1 MILREAERSPG
12 YLVVAIGM
20 DDNGGAFTGRGRK
33 SLWWKGQVKRKRPW
47 EAQRR
52 ERRICWKRAPSALYT
67 TISFWTSA
75 KSTASGSRA
84 QHFDDV
90 LNFAEL
96 GNIDVS
102 VETVVDSMIIRPT
115 LRHGFAPTT
124 THWEQKHGHGAHDK
138 KVSSGGKKC

>member
-1 MILREAERSPG
+1 MVVRSRG
-12 YLVVAIGM
+12 VEGKAS
-20 DDNGGAFTGRGRK
+20 GGKGKSKGKGRGK
-33 SLWWKGQVKRKRPW
+33 SSGGKGKSDGKGHPLPYT
-47 EAQRR
+47 QRY
-52 ERRICWKRAPSALYT
+52 IC
-67 TISFWTSA
+67 FWTSA
-75 KSTASGSRA
+75 KSTTSGSRA